1 MGQTV
6 LPFSQ
11 RLYLSASNSIFEDPS
26 ASQNIPVFTNCLS
39 HDEKLNE

>member
-6 LPFSQ
+6 LSFSQ
-11 RLYLSASNSIFEDPS
+11 RLYLNTSNTLSEGPS

-39 HDEKLNE
+39 HDK